1 MKKLENKKIS
11 FLVEQFDQAKGMVEI
26 PVETTY
32 LELIFNTCKRP
43 EQNGYSW
50 EMIEKISR
58 VKELFEKNK
67 DKVGETIDVEDADF
81 SFMEE
86 RFLSN
91 NSWMTYDK
99 NLVEM
104 KKYIESI
111 T

>member
-1 MKKLENKKIS
+1 MKKVENKKIS
-11 FLVEQFDQAKGMVEI
+11 FLVEQFDQTKGMVEI

-32 LELIFNTCKRP
+32 IELMFNTCKRP
-43 EQNGYSW
+43 EQGGYSW
-50 EMIEKISR
+50 EMIEKIGR
-58 VKELFEKNK
+58 VKDIYENNK
-67 DKVGETIDVEDADF
+67 TKIGETIDIEDADF
-81 SFMEE
+81 AFMKE

-111 T
+111 N